1 MKETIFLKEFKD
13 IDEQISLLESR
24 GLIIHDHVKAKEYLL
39 TNNYYNIINGYS
51 KFFQNIHNHYVEG
64 ATFEEIVQLYFFDK
78 EIKQTLFNS
87 ILDIEHHLKSIT
99 AYEFAKAHRHGRYK
113 YLDASVYG
121 QNKILSVGYIISKFF
136 KIINNNKRYD
146 DNAIR
151 HYVREYDDVP
161 IWVIVDFLEFGDLS
175 SIIENLSTETQNE
188 IAKDL
193 ISFIKDNNENFD
205 SVFTP
210 EIMTSFI
217 KNIRETR
224 NICAHNNRLLN
235 FNCRSDSA
243 YFSAIH
249 DNYGIES
256 DSHRKS
262 MYSTLISMQCFLSK
276 TEYAR
281 LHNTIRK
288 RFNQL
293 SNKLNSIDINT
304 VLRSLGFP
312 DDWHTTPKLTQ
323 E

>member
-1 MKETIFLKEFKD
+1 MKEFKD

-24 GLIIHDHVKAKEYLL
+24 GLNIYDHLKAKEYLL

-51 KFFQNIHNHYVEG
+51 KFFQNTHNHYIEG

-87 ILDIEHHLKSIT
+87 ILDVEHHLKSIT
-99 AYEFAKAHRHGRYK
+99 AYEFAKAHKRGRYK
-113 YLDASVYG
+113 YLNASVYD
-121 QNKILSVGYIISKFF
+121 QSKILSVGYTISKLF
-136 KIINNNKRYD
+136 KIINNNKKYD
-146 DNAIR
+146 DNAIH
-151 HYVREYDDVP
+151 HYVKEYDDVP

-175 SIIENLSTETQNE
+175 SIIENLPTKTQNE

-193 ISFIKDNNENFD
+193 VSFIKDNNEDFD
-205 SVFTP
+205 STFTP

-235 FNCRSDSA
+235 FNCKSDSA

-249 DNYGIES
+249 DNYGIERNS
-256 DSHRKS
+256 RRKS
-262 MYSTLISMQCFLSK
+262 VYSTFVSMQCFLSK
-276 TEYAR
+276 TEYAK

-293 SNKLNSIDINT
+293 SKKINSIDINV
-304 VLRSLGFP
+304 VLNLLGFP
-312 DDWHTTPKLTQ
+312 SDWYTTPKLTQ